1 MPKSDLE
8 PSSPDVR
15 NNAFLERMNV
25 LAERVGGPG
34 ELARRSRLSRRVID
48 KYRSGESEPNR
59 PRLVALARAGGV
71 SVEWLATGE
80 GSMVPEHRT
89 APVGDDYIALPR
101 YDVRAAAGGGAIVE
115 AEPVVDWIYFKRD
128 WLRRTLGVSPSE
140 LAIIEAVGD
149 SMAPTIDDGDLLLVD
164 VGEPKLRGEG
174 IYVIAVDD
182 ALVVK
187 RIAIKLGG
195 GLVIS
200 SDNPHYHATHQELTR
215 SELEFLRII
224 GRVVWVGGR
233 I

>member
-1 MPKSDLE
+1 MDQNHLNDGTTPERLRRARERLGKTQMEMGELTGVSGRSWQDYEAGKAMPKVS
-8 PSSPDVR
+8 VY
-15 NNAFLERMNV
+15 ER
-25 LAERVGGPG
+25 LAALGFNPEWLLVGEGPMFG
-34 ELARRSRLSRRVID
+34 RSEILPTGV
-48 KYRSGESEPNR
+48 SGE
-59 PRLVALARAGGV
+59 
-71 SVEWLATGE
+71 
-80 GSMVPEHRT
+80 
-89 APVGDDYIALPR
+89 DYVALPR
-101 YDVRAAAGGGAIVE
+101 YDVRAAAGLGAVVE
-115 AEPVVDWIYFKRD
+115 QEQVVDWIYFKRD

-182 ALVVK
+182 ALIVK

-200 SDNPHYHATHQELTR
+200 SDNPHYHGTRQELGR
-215 SELEFLRII
+215 GELEFLRII